1 MNELNLKG
9 KVAVV
14 CGASKGI
21 GAAVAQVLNEAG
33 AQVVGL
39 SRSRSGF
46 DHIEC
51 DFSDLKAV
59 ETSAK
64 EVLSKYKNVHI
75 LINNS
80 GGPKS
85 GLLLEAE
92 VQTMAQA
99 FSQHV
104 LASQLLAKAFVPSM
118 KSEKYGRII
127 NVISTSVKTPIAN
140 LGVSNTVRAAMANWA
155 KSLAN
160 ELGPYGITV
169 NNLLPGFTQT
179 ERLDS
184 LRKATAESMKV
195 SEADVDLMWLKTI
208 PLGKFA
214 TARDLGLAALFLAS
228 PMASYISGI
237 NLPVDGGR
245 TPAL

>member
-1 MNELNLKG
+1 
-9 KVAVV
+9 
-14 CGASKGI
+14 
-21 GAAVAQVLNEAG
+21 
-33 AQVVGL
+33 
-39 SRSRSGF
+39 
-46 DHIEC
+46 
-51 DFSDLKAV
+51 
-59 ETSAK
+59 
-64 EVLSKYKNVHI
+64 
-75 LINNS
+75 
-80 GGPKS
+80 
-85 GLLLEAE
+85 
-92 VQTMAQA
+92 
-99 FSQHV
+99 
-104 LASQLLAKAFVPSM
+104 M

-179 ERLDS
+179 ERLAS

-195 SEADVDLMWLKTI
+195 SESDVDLMWLKTI